1 MSNIDLLDTVL
12 PSEGYYCVVGIKGE
26 LRQSFHE
33 TRGEVDAKVARL
45 VEEGRDVYF
54 ALAKFQTTDSRKKE
68 NVKLLRSFWL
78 DLDCGEAKAV
88 VDEKTGRP
96 DGYIDQATAVTELIK
111 FSELI
116 GLPVPIIVNS
126 GRGIHAYWPLTE
138 DITRAQWEPVGRRLA
153 KLCEIHKL
161 YADPSVF
168 EVSRILR
175 VPGTL
180 NFKEDPPLQVELINA
195 ETMAMSYDSFRNI
208 VGVSEEAQI
217 FERPEKKE
225 LSTLGKMLQD
235 NIESSF
241 SKIMERSCK
250 HNGCMQLVNCYVDR
264 ATLPEPRWFNALSVA
279 KFCKDSDEAIHRMSE
294 GHPDYD
300 PSATIAKIQHI
311 KGPHTCVQF
320 EKNNPGGCD
329 GCPFKG
335 KISSPITLGKEILQ
349 STEEIVVTAEEI
361 KATQEEE
368 EPEQELAG
376 VYKIPKYPEPFF
388 RGKNGGIYM
397 MPKDEE
403 AEPILIYEH
412 DIYVIK
418 RMEDPQEGEVFIV
431 RRHLPKD
438 GVKEFR
444 VPTRHMVDKSE
455 LQKIIS
461 TNGVICY
468 GKPLEGL
475 LRLITTMAKEMQFK
489 QRSIHMRTQFGWA
502 DNDTKFII
510 GDREITADGVYHSP
524 PSSITQDLAKHF
536 HAKGTLAKW
545 KEVFALYGKPGL
557 EPHAYAALTAFGAP
571 LLKFTGQKGSI
582 INVIHP
588 RSGTGKTTT
597 LLMCNSV
604 YGAPDR
610 LYAVKDDTLN
620 AKIMRLGI
628 MNNLPFTAD
637 EMTNITSKDLSTLAY
652 NMSQGRGK
660 DRVKSQSNEMRQNLT
675 SWQTISLCSSNS
687 SFYEK
692 LTSEKASPDGEMMR
706 LLEYKIGYT
715 DIIDPAYAKQMF
727 DFQLMEN
734 YGHAGEKYIQ
744 YILANFKEATEG
756 VRSIQAKIDAEL
768 KLTQRERCW
777 SANIAA
783 NIAGGMLAQR
793 AELIDWDMK
802 AIYRWVTSMLSDMRG
817 QVVPALTDIMATV
830 GDFLNRNMN
839 NMLVVNGLSDRRT
852 NKDAIPIVIPK
863 SELAVRFEP
872 DTNRMYINSKFFKD
886 DCVRFQV
893 NYHDTTAELKKK
905 GILIDTAT
913 KRIAK
918 GMPGVGNKVPGI
930 YCLVLDT
937 SHSEFIKVDQYIPNE
952 APNEG
957 GESQLQH

>member
-12 PSEGYYCVVGIKGE
+12 PSEGYYCVVGLQNGYTK
-26 LRQSFHE
+26 QSFHE
-33 TRGEVDAKVARL
+33 TREEVDAKVIEL
-45 VEEGRDVYF
+45 VNEGRDVYF
-54 ALAKFQTTDSRKKE
+54 ALARFEVNNTRVKE
-68 NVKLLRSFWL
+68 NVKVLRAFWV
-78 DLDCGEAKAV
+78 DIDCGESKAE
-88 VDEKTGRP
+88 VDPKTGKP
-96 DGYIDQATAVTELIK
+96 DGYIDQATALEELVK
-111 FSELI
+111 FCETI
-116 GLPVPIIVNS
+116 GLPAPIMVNS
-126 GRGIHAYWPLTE
+126 GRGIHAYWQLTE
-138 DITRAQWEPVGRRLA
+138 DVTRAQWEPVAKRLA
-153 KLCEIHKL
+153 QLCVIHKL

-168 EVSRILR
+168 EASRILR
-175 VPGTL
+175 VPGTF
-180 NFKEDPPLQVELINA
+180 NFKEDPPLPVEIISSDSY
-195 ETMAMSYDSFRNI
+195 AMSYESFRNI
-208 VGVSEEAQI
+208 LGVSEEETI
-217 FERPEKKE
+217 FQRPEKKE
-225 LSTLGKMLQD
+225 LSALGKMLQD
-235 NIESSF
+235 NVESSF
-241 SKIMERSCK
+241 VKIMQRSGER
-250 HNGCMQLVNCYVDR
+250 NGCQQLADCYVGRD
-264 ATLPEPRWFNALSVA
+264 TLPEPRWFNALSVA
-279 KFCKDSDEAIHRMSE
+279 KFCRDSEEAIHRMSE

-311 KGPHTCVQF
+311 KGPHTCAQF

-335 KISSPITLGKEILQ
+335 KISSPIVLGKEILQ
-349 STEEIVVTAEEI
+349 STEEVVVTAEEL
-361 KATQEEE
+361 KALEDE
-368 EPEQELAG
+368 EPEKEEFG

-403 AEPILIYEH
+403 AEPILVYEH

-431 RRHLPKD
+431 RRHLPRD

-444 VPTRHMVDKSE
+444 VPVRHMVDKAE

-489 QRSIHMRTQFGWA
+489 QRSVHMRTQFGWA

-510 GDREITADGVYHSP
+510 GDREITAEGVFHSP
-524 PSSITQDLAKHF
+524 PSSITQDLARHF
-536 HAKGTLAKW
+536 HAKGSLAKW

-660 DRVKSQSNEMRQNLT
+660 DRVKSQTNEMRQNLT

-692 LTSEKASPDGEMMR
+692 LTSEKAAPDGEMMR

-715 DIIDPAYAKQMF
+715 DVIDPAYAKQMF

-734 YGHAGEKYIQ
+734 YGHAGEIYIE
-744 YILANFKEATEG
+744 YILKNFKYATDG
-756 VRSIQAKIDAEL
+756 VKSIQSKIDAEL

-793 AELIDWDMK
+793 AGLIDWDMK
-802 AIYRWVTSMLSDMRG
+802 AIYLWVTKMLQDMRG

-830 GDFLNRNMN
+830 GDFVNRNMN
-839 NMLVVNGLSDRRT
+839 SMIVVNGLSDRRT
-852 NKDAIPIVIPK
+852 NKDAMPIVIPK
-863 SELAVRFEP
+863 NELAIRFEP
-872 DTNRMYINSKFFKD
+872 DTNRMYINSKFFRD
-886 DCVRFQV
+886 DCVKFQV
-893 NYHDTTAELKKK
+893 NYKETTEELKRK
-905 GILIDTAT
+905 GILVDSGS

-918 GMPGVGNKVPGI
+918 GMPGIGNKVPGV

-937 SHSEFIKVDQYIPNE
+937 SHSEFIKVDQYIPDE
-952 APNEG
+952 VTNEG